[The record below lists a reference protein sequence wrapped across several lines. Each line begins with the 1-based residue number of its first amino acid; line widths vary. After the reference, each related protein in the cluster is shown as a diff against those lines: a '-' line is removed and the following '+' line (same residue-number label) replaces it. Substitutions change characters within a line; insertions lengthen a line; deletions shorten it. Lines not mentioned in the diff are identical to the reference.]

1 MRGICVYRKQY
12 WMGTVRRHP
21 FNDEATMDLT
31 AVPFGTTDW
40 STVEPVQYAGQTGTA
55 YWRTCQ
61 FGSTRVRM
69 VEYSPGYLADHW
81 CWRGHILLCLEGE
94 LHTELEDGRQ
104 FTLTAG
110 MSYQVG
116 SNAEGHRSFSTT
128 GAKLFIVD

>member
-1 MRGICVYRKQY
+1 
-12 WMGTVRRHP
+12 
-21 FNDEATMDLT
+21 MDLT
-31 AVPFGTTDW
+31 AIPFGTTDW
-40 STVEPVQYAGQTGTA
+40 STIEPVAHAGQTGTA

-61 FGSTRVRM
+61 FGSARVRM

-81 CWRGHILLCLEGE
+81 CWRGHILLCLEGQ

-116 SNAEGHRSFSTT
+116 NNAEGHRSFTT
-128 GAKLFIVD
+128 IGAKLFIVD